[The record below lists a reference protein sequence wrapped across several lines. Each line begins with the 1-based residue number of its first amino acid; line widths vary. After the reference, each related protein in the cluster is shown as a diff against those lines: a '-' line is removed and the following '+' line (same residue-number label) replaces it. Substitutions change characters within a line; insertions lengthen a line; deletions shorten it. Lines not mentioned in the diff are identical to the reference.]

1 MNTEDKATFNRKYWR
16 FLWSSILIA
25 LSGCLGTVVDAI
37 IVGHLI
43 GEDGVSAI
51 NLTRPVVQVM
61 FTLNMLL
68 ATGAGM
74 LVGIELGKKNHQ
86 GVAYYFTLA
95 MAANLAVGLIF
106 TAGGIA
112 IPDVVTG
119 WLCSNE
125 GLRPLTHD
133 YLRVMMMG
141 APAYMV
147 MWALTT
153 MASTDGSPRLVSI
166 AILID
171 NAVNLSLDIVFIKV
185 LGWGIEGS
193 STATVVGHLVGIAI
207 MCRHFHYKDNH
218 LKFSLECSVES
229 LECANAPETV
239 AKTNPSH
246 PSLWA
251 SLGKII
257 NQGAPIAVACGTLAL
272 LYVACNHSVSLVKG
286 SVGLFA
292 LAVCM
297 NLLMIYNLFLAGV
310 ERTIQA
316 LGSIEVGRG
325 DNEAF
330 RLILRKSFLF
340 ITVSMLIICILVW
353 IFPESIA
360 RGFGADSEAT
370 ISESASAL
378 RAFAPSLAL
387 WCYIDTIMVVYK
399 LYGYH
404 KMSLFISFIIS
415 LMVIPV
421 LWIVA
426 HYVPSLLWYS
436 YLIAYAIELLL
447 IFLFHRIGH
456 LKFELVTASPS
467 QTPDNG
473 PKDYA

>member
-1 MNTEDKATFNRKYWR
+1 MNMEDKATFNRKYWR

-95 MAANLAVGLIF
+95 MAACLAVGLIF

-112 IPDVVTG
+112 IPDVITG
-119 WLCSNE
+119 WLCTNE
-125 GLRPLTHD
+125 GIRPLTHD

-153 MASTDGSPRLVSI
+153 MASVDGSPRLVSI

-171 NAVNLSLDIVFIKV
+171 NAVNLSLDIVFIKL

-193 STATVVGHLVGIAI
+193 STATVIGHLVGIAI
-207 MCRHFHYKDNH
+207 MSRHFHYKDNH
-218 LKFSLECSVES
+218 LRLTLRPTTQDDFSLADLQS
-229 LECANAPETV
+229 
-239 AKTNPSH
+239 
-246 PSLWA
+246 

-257 NQGAPIAVACGTLAL
+257 NQGAPLAVACGTLAL
-272 LYVACNHSVSLVKG
+272 LYIACNHAVSSVQGK
-286 SVGLFA
+286 VGLFA

-310 ERTIQA
+310 ERTIQG

-330 RLILRKSFLF
+330 HLILRKSFRF
-340 ITVSMLIICILVW
+340 ITVSMLIICIIVW

-370 ISESASAL
+370 ISETASAL
-378 RAFAPSLAL
+378 RAFALSLAL
-387 WCYIDTIMVVYK
+387 WCYIDTLMVVYK
-399 LYGYH
+399 LYNYH
-404 KMSLFISFIIS
+404 KMSLFISLIIS

-426 HYVPSLLWYS
+426 HFFPSLLWYS
-436 YLIAYAIELLL
+436 YLIAYIIEL
-447 IFLFHRIGH
+447 IIIAIIHKAAH
-456 LKFELVTASPS
+456 LKFELPA
-467 QTPDNG
+467 
-473 PKDYA
+473 KE

>member
-1 MNTEDKATFNRKYWR
+1 MMNKEEQKKFNRTYWR

-37 IVGHLI
+37 IVGHLS

-68 ATGAGM
+68 ATGTGM
-74 LVGIELGKKNHQ
+74 LVGIELGRKNHQ

-95 MAANLAVGLIF
+95 MATCLVVGLIF

-119 WLCSNE
+119 WLCTNE
-125 GLRPLTHD
+125 GIRPLTLD

-153 MASTDGSPRLVSI
+153 MANVDGSPRLVSI

-171 NAVNLSLDIVFIKV
+171 NAVNLSLDLVFIQW
-185 LGWGIEGS
+185 LGWGIAGS
-193 STATVVGHLVGIAI
+193 STATIVGHLVGIAI

-218 LKFSLECSVES
+218 LRLTLRPTTQERLSFPILCS
-229 LECANAPETV
+229 
-239 AKTNPSH
+239 
-246 PSLWA
+246 

-257 NQGAPIAVACGTLAL
+257 NQGAPLAVACGTLAL
-272 LYVACNHSVSLVKG
+272 LFIACNHAVSLVQG
-286 SVGLFA
+286 RVGLFA

-310 ERTIQA
+310 ERTIQS

-330 RLILRKSFLF
+330 QLILRKSFRF
-340 ITVSMLIICILVW
+340 ITISMLLVCAIVW
-353 IFPESIA
+353 VFPEAIA
-360 RGFGADSEAT
+360 RFFGAEGEAT
-370 ISESASAL
+370 ISETASAL
-378 RAFAPSLAL
+378 RAFALSFIM
-387 WCYIDTIMVVYK
+387 WCYLDTLMVVYK
-399 LYGYH
+399 LYGHH
-404 KMSLFISFIIS
+404 KMALFISFALS
-415 LMVIPV
+415 LTVIPT
-421 LWIVA
+421 LWVIA
-426 HYVPSLLWYS
+426 HLAPQLLWYS
-436 YLIAYAIELLL
+436 YLIAYALEALL
-447 IFLFHRIGH
+447 ILLFHRIGH
-456 LKFELVTASPS
+456 LKFELPTEAKP
-467 QTPDNG
+467 
-473 PKDYA
+473 

>member
-1 MNTEDKATFNRKYWR
+1 MEDKATFNHKYWQ

-25 LSGCLGTVVDAI
+25 LSGCLGNVVDAV
-37 IVGHLI
+37 IVGNLI

-51 NLTRPVVQVM
+51 NLTKPVVQVM

-95 MAANLAVGLIF
+95 MATCLAVGVLF
-106 TAGGIA
+106 TVCGIA

-119 WLCSNE
+119 WLCTND
-125 GLRPLTHD
+125 GLLSLTQD
-133 YLRVMMMG
+133 YLQVMMIG

-153 MASTDGSPRLVSI
+153 MAGVDGSPRLASI

-171 NAVNLSLDIVFIKV
+171 NAVNLSLDLVFIQL

-193 STATVVGHLVGIAI
+193 STATVIGHLVGIAI
-207 MCRHFHYKDNH
+207 ICRHFRYKDNH
-218 LKFSLECSVES
+218 LWLTLRPTTQDDFSF
-229 LECANAPETV
+229 ATFR
-239 AKTNPSH
+239 
-246 PSLWA
+246 A
-251 SLGKII
+251 SLGKIV
-257 NQGAPIAVACGTLAL
+257 NQGAPLAVACGTLAL
-272 LYVACNHSVSLVKG
+272 LYVACNHSVSLAKG
-286 SVGLFA
+286 RVGLFA
-292 LAVCM
+292 LDVCM
-297 NLLMIYNLFLAGV
+297 NLLQIYNLFLAGV
-310 ERTIQA
+310 ERTIQS

-330 RLILRKSFLF
+330 RLILRKSFRF
-340 ITVSMLIICILVW
+340 ITVSMVIICIVVW
-353 IFPESIA
+353 VFPASIA

-370 ISESASAL
+370 ISETVSAL
-378 RAFAPSLAL
+378 RAFALSLAL

-399 LYGYH
+399 LYDYH
-404 KMSLFISFIIS
+404 KMSLLISFMIS

-426 HYVPSLLWYS
+426 HYFPSLLWYS
-436 YLIAYAIELLL
+436 YLIAYVIELLI
-447 IFLFHRIGH
+447 IFIVHKVGH
-456 LKFELVTASPS
+456 LKFELPA
-467 QTPDNG
+467 
-473 PKDYA
+473 KE

>member
-1 MNTEDKATFNRKYWR
+1 MNMEDKATFNRKYWR

-95 MAANLAVGLIF
+95 MAACLAAGLVF
-106 TAGGIA
+106 MAGGIA
-112 IPDVVTG
+112 IPDVVTN
-119 WLCSNE
+119 WLCTNE
-125 GLRPLTHD
+125 GIRPLTHD

-153 MASTDGSPRLVSI
+153 MASVDGSPRLVSI

-171 NAVNLSLDIVFIKV
+171 NAVNLSLDIVFIKL

-193 STATVVGHLVGIAI
+193 STATVIGHLVGIAI

-218 LKFSLECSVES
+218 LHLTLRPTTQDDFSL
-229 LECANAPETV
+229 ANLR
-239 AKTNPSH
+239 S
-246 PSLWA
+246 

-257 NQGAPIAVACGTLAL
+257 NQGAPLAVACGTLAL
-272 LYVACNHSVSLVKG
+272 LYIACNHAVSSVLGK
-286 SVGLFA
+286 VGLFA

-310 ERTIQA
+310 ERTIQG

-330 RLILRKSFLF
+330 HLILRKSFRF
-340 ITVSMLIICILVW
+340 ITVSMLIICIIVW

-370 ISESASAL
+370 ISETASAL
-378 RAFAPSLAL
+378 RAFALSLAL
-387 WCYIDTIMVVYK
+387 WCYIDTLMVVYK
-399 LYGYH
+399 LYNYH
-404 KMSLFISFIIS
+404 KMSLFISLIIS

-426 HYVPSLLWYS
+426 HFFPSLLWYS
-436 YLIAYAIELLL
+436 YLIAYIIELL
-447 IFLFHRIGH
+447 IIVIIHKAAH
-456 LKFELVTASPS
+456 LKFELPAKE
-467 QTPDNG
+467 Q
-473 PKDYA
+473 

>member
-1 MNTEDKATFNRKYWR
+1 MDMKDKATFNRTFWR

-25 LSGCLGTVVDAI
+25 LSGCLGNVVDAI
-37 IVGHLI
+37 IVGNLI

-51 NLTRPVVQVM
+51 NLTKPVVQVM

-95 MAANLAVGLIF
+95 LAACVAVGLLF
-106 TAGGIA
+106 TACGIA

-119 WLCSNE
+119 WLCTNE
-125 GLRPLTHD
+125 GLRPLTQD
-133 YLRVMMMG
+133 YLRVMMIG

-153 MASTDGSPRLVSI
+153 MASVDGSPRLASV

-171 NAVNLSLDIVFIKV
+171 NAVNLSLDILFIQV

-207 MCRHFHYKDNH
+207 ICHHFHYKDNH
-218 LKFSLECSVES
+218 LRFTFRPTTQAGFSLATLNS
-229 LECANAPETV
+229 
-239 AKTNPSH
+239 
-246 PSLWA
+246 
-251 SLGKII
+251 SLGKIV
-257 NQGAPIAVACGTLAL
+257 NQGAPLAVACGTLAL
-272 LYVACNHSVSLVKG
+272 LYVACNHSVAFVKG
-286 SVGLFA
+286 RVGLFA

-297 NLLMIYNLFLAGV
+297 NLLQIYNLFLAGV
-310 ERTIQA
+310 ERTIQS

-330 RLILRKSFLF
+330 RLILRKSFRF
-340 ITVSMLIICILVW
+340 ITVSMLIICIVVW
-353 IFPESIA
+353 VFPESIA
-360 RGFGADSEAT
+360 RGFGANNEAT
-370 ISESASAL
+370 ISETASAL
-378 RAFAPSLAL
+378 RAFALSLAL

-399 LYGYH
+399 LYDYH
-404 KMSLFISFIIS
+404 KMSLLISFMIS

-421 LWIVA
+421 LWLVA
-426 HYVPSLLWYS
+426 HYAPSLLWYS
-436 YLIAYAIELLL
+436 YLIAYVIELL
-447 IFLFHRIGH
+447 IIVIVHKAAH
-456 LKFELVTASPS
+456 LKFELPA
-467 QTPDNG
+467 
-473 PKDYA
+473 KE

>member
-1 MNTEDKATFNRKYWR
+1 MEDKATFNSKYWQ

-25 LSGCLGTVVDAI
+25 LSGCLGNVVDAI
-37 IVGHLI
+37 IVGNLI

-51 NLTRPVVQVM
+51 NLTKPVVQVM

-95 MAANLAVGLIF
+95 MATCLAVGVLF
-106 TAGGIA
+106 TACGIA

-119 WLCSNE
+119 WLCTNE
-125 GLRPLTHD
+125 GLLSLTQD
-133 YLRVMMMG
+133 YLQVMMIG

-153 MASTDGSPRLVSI
+153 MAGVDGSPRLASV

-171 NAVNLSLDIVFIKV
+171 NAVNLSLDLVFIQV

-193 STATVVGHLVGIAI
+193 STATVIGHLVGIAI
-207 MCRHFHYKDNH
+207 ICRHFRYKDNH
-218 LKFSLECSVES
+218 LRFTLRPTTQDDFSF
-229 LECANAPETV
+229 ANLR
-239 AKTNPSH
+239 S
-246 PSLWA
+246 
-251 SLGKII
+251 SLGKIV
-257 NQGAPIAVACGTLAL
+257 NQGAPLAVACGTLAL
-272 LYVACNHSVSLVKG
+272 LYVACNHSVSLAKG
-286 SVGLFA
+286 RVGLFA

-297 NLLMIYNLFLAGV
+297 NLLQIYNLFLAGV

-325 DNEAF
+325 DNETF
-330 RLILRKSFLF
+330 RLILRKSFRF
-340 ITVSMLIICILVW
+340 ITVSMVIICVFVW
-353 IFPESIA
+353 VFPASIA

-370 ISESASAL
+370 ISETVSAL
-378 RAFAPSLAL
+378 RAFAISLAL

-399 LYGYH
+399 LYNYH
-404 KMSLFISFIIS
+404 KMSLLISFMIS

-421 LWIVA
+421 LWVVA
-426 HYVPSLLWYS
+426 HFAPSLLWYS
-436 YLIAYAIELLL
+436 YLIAYAIELLI
-447 IFLFHRIGH
+447 IFVVHKAAH
-456 LKFELVTASPS
+456 LKFELPA
-467 QTPDNG
+467 
-473 PKDYA
+473 KDQ

>member
-1 MNTEDKATFNRKYWR
+1 MEDKATFNHKYWQ

-25 LSGCLGTVVDAI
+25 LSGCLGNVVDAV
-37 IVGHLI
+37 IVGNLI

-51 NLTRPVVQVM
+51 NLTKPVVQVM

-95 MAANLAVGLIF
+95 MATCLAVGVLF
-106 TAGGIA
+106 TVCGIA

-119 WLCSNE
+119 WLCTND
-125 GLRPLTHD
+125 GLLSLTQD
-133 YLRVMMMG
+133 YLQVMMIG

-153 MASTDGSPRLVSI
+153 MAGVDGSPRLASI

-171 NAVNLSLDIVFIKV
+171 NAVNLSLDLVFIQL

-193 STATVVGHLVGIAI
+193 STATVIGHLVGIAI
-207 MCRHFHYKDNH
+207 ICRHFRYKDNH
-218 LKFSLECSVES
+218 LWLTLRPTTQDDFSFATLR
-229 LECANAPETV
+229 
-239 AKTNPSH
+239 
-246 PSLWA
+246 A
-251 SLGKII
+251 SLGKIV
-257 NQGAPIAVACGTLAL
+257 NQGAPLAVACGTLAL
-272 LYVACNHSVSLVKG
+272 LYVACNHSVSLAKG
-286 SVGLFA
+286 RVGLFA

-297 NLLMIYNLFLAGV
+297 NLLQIYNLFLAGA
-310 ERTIQA
+310 ERTIQS

-330 RLILRKSFLF
+330 RLILRKSFRF
-340 ITVSMLIICILVW
+340 ITVSMVIICIVVW
-353 IFPESIA
+353 VFPASIA

-370 ISESASAL
+370 ISETVSAL
-378 RAFAPSLAL
+378 RAFALSLAL

-399 LYGYH
+399 LYDYH
-404 KMSLFISFIIS
+404 KMSLLISFMIS

-426 HYVPSLLWYS
+426 HYFPSLLWYS
-436 YLIAYAIELLL
+436 YLIAYVIELLI
-447 IFLFHRIGH
+447 IFIVHKVGH
-456 LKFELVTASPS
+456 LKFELPAKE
-467 QTPDNG
+467 Q
-473 PKDYA
+473 

>member
-1 MNTEDKATFNRKYWR
+1 MTVMDMEDKATFNRKYWR

-25 LSGCLGTVVDAI
+25 LSGCLGIVVDSI

-51 NLTRPVVQVM
+51 NLTNPVLQIM

-86 GVAYYFTLA
+86 GAAYYFTLA
-95 MAANLAVGLIF
+95 MAACLVVGLLF
-106 TAGGIA
+106 SVCGIT

-119 WLCSNE
+119 WLCTNE

-153 MASTDGSPRLVSI
+153 MASTDGSPRLASM
-166 AILID
+166 AITID
-171 NAVNLSLDIVFIKV
+171 NVVNLGLDFVFIKA

-207 MCRHFHYKDNH
+207 ICSHFRYKDNH
-218 LKFSLECSVES
+218 LCLTLRPTTKDGFSF
-229 LECANAPETV
+229 
-239 AKTNPSH
+239 
-246 PSLWA
+246 A
-251 SLGKII
+251 SFRASMGKII
-257 NQGAPIAVACGTLAL
+257 NQGAPMAMACGTLAL
-272 LYVACNHSVSLVKG
+272 LYVACNHSVAFAKG
-286 SVGLFA
+286 RVGLFA

-310 ERTIQA
+310 ERTIQT
-316 LGSIEVGRG
+316 LGAIEVGRG
-325 DNEAF
+325 DNVTLQ
-330 RLILRKSFLF
+330 LILRKSFRF
-340 ITVSMLIICILVW
+340 ITVSMLVICILVW
-353 IFPESIA
+353 IFPEPIA
-360 RGFGADSEAT
+360 RAFGADSEAT
-370 ISESASAL
+370 ITETASAL
-378 RAFAPSLAL
+378 RAFAISLAL

-404 KMSLFISFIIS
+404 KMSLFISLMIS

-426 HYVPSLLWYS
+426 HYAPSLLWYS

-447 IFLFHRIGH
+447 IFLVHRIGH
-456 LKFELVTASPS
+456 LKFELKSE
-467 QTPDNG
+467 D
-473 PKDYA
+473 

>member
-1 MNTEDKATFNRKYWR
+1 MEDKATFNHKYWQ

-25 LSGCLGTVVDAI
+25 LSGCLGNVVDAV
-37 IVGHLI
+37 IVGNLI

-51 NLTRPVVQVM
+51 NLTKPVVQVM

-95 MAANLAVGLIF
+95 MATCLAVGVLF
-106 TAGGIA
+106 TVCGIA

-119 WLCSNE
+119 WLCTND
-125 GLRPLTHD
+125 GLLSLTQD
-133 YLRVMMMG
+133 YLQVMMIG

-153 MASTDGSPRLVSI
+153 MAGVDGSPRLASI

-171 NAVNLSLDIVFIKV
+171 NAVNLSLDLVFIQL

-193 STATVVGHLVGIAI
+193 STATVIGHVVGIAI
-207 MCRHFHYKDNH
+207 ICRHFRYKDNH
-218 LKFSLECSVES
+218 LWLTLRPTTQDDFSFATLR
-229 LECANAPETV
+229 
-239 AKTNPSH
+239 
-246 PSLWA
+246 A
-251 SLGKII
+251 SLGKIV
-257 NQGAPIAVACGTLAL
+257 NQGAPLAVACGTLAL
-272 LYVACNHSVSLVKG
+272 LYVACNHSVSLAKG
-286 SVGLFA
+286 RVGLFA

-297 NLLMIYNLFLAGV
+297 NLLQIYNLFLAGV
-310 ERTIQA
+310 ERTIQS

-330 RLILRKSFLF
+330 RLILRKSFRF
-340 ITVSMLIICILVW
+340 ITVSMVIICIFVW
-353 IFPESIA
+353 VFPASIA

-370 ISESASAL
+370 ISETVSAL
-378 RAFAPSLAL
+378 RAFALSLAL

-399 LYGYH
+399 LYDYH
-404 KMSLFISFIIS
+404 KMSLLISFMIS

-426 HYVPSLLWYS
+426 HYFPSLLWYS
-436 YLIAYAIELLL
+436 YLIAYVIELLI
-447 IFLFHRIGH
+447 IFIVHKVGH
-456 LKFELVTASPS
+456 LKFELPAKE
-467 QTPDNG
+467 Q
-473 PKDYA
+473 

>member
-1 MNTEDKATFNRKYWR
+1 MMNQEDKTTFNRTYWR

-133 YLRVMMMG
+133 YLRVMMMC

-166 AILID
+166 AIMID

-218 LKFSLECSVES
+218 LRLTLRPAAQDVFSFSALRS
-229 LECANAPETV
+229 
-239 AKTNPSH
+239 
-246 PSLWA
+246 

-325 DNEAF
+325 DNDAF

-353 IFPESIA
+353 IFPEFIA

-404 KMSLFISFIIS
+404 KMSLFISLIIS

-426 HYVPSLLWYS
+426 HYAPSLLWYS

-447 IFLFHRIGH
+447 IFLVHRIGH
-456 LKFELVTASPS
+456 LKFELKT
-467 QTPDNG
+467 DE
-473 PKDYA
+473 

>member
-1 MNTEDKATFNRKYWR
+1 MNQEDKATFNRKYWG

-25 LSGCLGTVVDAI
+25 LSGCLGIVIDAI
-37 IVGHLI
+37 IVGNLI

-51 NLTRPVVQVM
+51 NLTNPVLQIM

-86 GVAYYFTLA
+86 GMAYYFTLA
-95 MAANLAVGLIF
+95 MAACFMVGLLF
-106 TAGGIA
+106 SVCGIA
-112 IPDVVTG
+112 IPDVITG
-119 WLCSNE
+119 WLCTNE

-133 YLRVMMMG
+133 YLRVMMIG

-171 NAVNLSLDIVFIKV
+171 NVVNLGLDIVFIKL

-193 STATVVGHLVGIAI
+193 STATVIGHLVGIAI

-229 LECANAPETV
+229 LECSVESIECATAPESIAAENSSRFTIF
-239 AKTNPSH
+239 S
-246 PSLWA
+246 

-272 LYVACNHSVSLVKG
+272 LYVACNHSVAFVKG
-286 SVGLFA
+286 RVGLFA

-310 ERTIQA
+310 ERTIQT
-316 LGSIEVGRG
+316 LGAIEVGRG
-325 DNEAF
+325 DNATL
-330 RLILRKSFLF
+330 RLILRKSFWF
-340 ITVSMLIICILVW
+340 ITVSMLIICAVVW
-353 IFPESIA
+353 VFPDSIA
-360 RGFGADSEAT
+360 RVFGAEGEAT
-370 ISESASAL
+370 ISETASAL
-378 RAFAPSLAL
+378 RAFAISLAL

-399 LYGYH
+399 LYDYH
-404 KMSLFISFIIS
+404 KMSLFISLIIS

-426 HYVPSLLWYS
+426 HYFPSLLWYS

-447 IFLFHRIGH
+447 IFLVHRIGH
-456 LKFELVTASPS
+456 LKFELKT
-467 QTPDNG
+467 NH
-473 PKDYA
+473 

>member
-1 MNTEDKATFNRKYWR
+1 MMNQEDKTTFNRSYWR

-25 LSGCLGTVVDAI
+25 LSGCLGIVVDSI

-51 NLTRPVVQVM
+51 NLTNPVLQIM

-95 MAANLAVGLIF
+95 MATCMIVGLLF
-106 TAGGIA
+106 SACGIA
-112 IPDVVTG
+112 IPDVITG
-119 WLCSNE
+119 WLCTNE

-133 YLRVMMMG
+133 YLRVMMVG

-153 MASTDGSPRLVSI
+153 MASTDGSPRLASM
-166 AILID
+166 AITID
-171 NAVNLSLDIVFIKV
+171 NVVNLGLDFVFIKV

-207 MCRHFHYKDNH
+207 ICSHFRYKDNH
-218 LKFSLECSVES
+218 LCLTLRPTTKDGFSF
-229 LECANAPETV
+229 
-239 AKTNPSH
+239 
-246 PSLWA
+246 A
-251 SLGKII
+251 SFRASMGKII
-257 NQGAPIAVACGTLAL
+257 NQGAPMAMACGTLAL
-272 LYVACNHSVSLVKG
+272 LYVACNHSVAFAKG
-286 SVGLFA
+286 RVGLFA

-310 ERTIQA
+310 ERTIQT
-316 LGSIEVGRG
+316 LGAIEVGRG
-325 DNEAF
+325 DNVTLQ
-330 RLILRKSFLF
+330 LILRKSFRF
-340 ITVSMLIICILVW
+340 ITVSMLVICILVW
-353 IFPESIA
+353 IFPEPIA
-360 RGFGADSEAT
+360 RAFGADSEAT
-370 ISESASAL
+370 ITETASAL
-378 RAFAPSLAL
+378 RAFAISLAL

-404 KMSLFISFIIS
+404 KMSLFISLMIS

-426 HYVPSLLWYS
+426 HYAPSILWYS

-447 IFLFHRIGH
+447 IFLVHRIGH
-456 LKFELVTASPS
+456 LKFELKSE
-467 QTPDNG
+467 D
-473 PKDYA
+473 

>member
-1 MNTEDKATFNRKYWR
+1 MDMEDKATFNRKYWR

-25 LSGCLGTVVDAI
+25 LSGCLGIVVDSI
-37 IVGHLI
+37 VVGHLI

-51 NLTRPVVQVM
+51 NLTNPVLQIM

-86 GVAYYFTLA
+86 GAAYYFTLA
-95 MAANLAVGLIF
+95 MAACLVVGLLF
-106 TAGGIA
+106 SVCGIT

-119 WLCSNE
+119 WLCTNE

-153 MASTDGSPRLVSI
+153 MASTDGSPRLASM
-166 AILID
+166 AITID
-171 NAVNLSLDIVFIKV
+171 NVVNLGLDFVFIKA

-207 MCRHFHYKDNH
+207 ICSHFRYKDNH
-218 LKFSLECSVES
+218 LCLTLRPTTKDGFSF
-229 LECANAPETV
+229 
-239 AKTNPSH
+239 
-246 PSLWA
+246 A
-251 SLGKII
+251 SFRASMGKII
-257 NQGAPIAVACGTLAL
+257 NQGAPMAMACGTLAL
-272 LYVACNHSVSLVKG
+272 LYVACNHSVAFAKG
-286 SVGLFA
+286 RVGLFA

-310 ERTIQA
+310 ERTIQT
-316 LGSIEVGRG
+316 LGAIEVGRG
-325 DNEAF
+325 DNVTLQ
-330 RLILRKSFLF
+330 LILRKSFRF
-340 ITVSMLIICILVW
+340 ITVSMLVICILVW
-353 IFPESIA
+353 IFPEPIA
-360 RGFGADSEAT
+360 RAFGADSEAT
-370 ISESASAL
+370 ITETASAL
-378 RAFAPSLAL
+378 RAFAISLAL

-404 KMSLFISFIIS
+404 KMSLFISLMIS

-426 HYVPSLLWYS
+426 HHAPSLLWYS

-447 IFLFHRIGH
+447 IFLVHRIGH
-456 LKFELVTASPS
+456 LKFELKSE
-467 QTPDNG
+467 D
-473 PKDYA
+473 

>member
-1 MNTEDKATFNRKYWR
+1 MNMEDKATFNRKYWR

-95 MAANLAVGLIF
+95 MAACLAAGLVF

-112 IPDVVTG
+112 IPDVVTN
-119 WLCSNE
+119 WLCTNE
-125 GLRPLTHD
+125 GIRPLTHD

-153 MASTDGSPRLVSI
+153 MASVDGSPRLVSI

-171 NAVNLSLDIVFIKV
+171 NAVNLSLDIVFIKL

-193 STATVVGHLVGIAI
+193 STATVIGHLVGIAI
-207 MCRHFHYKDNH
+207 MGRHFHYKENH
-218 LKFSLECSVES
+218 LRLTLRPATQDGFSL
-229 LECANAPETV
+229 ANFR
-239 AKTNPSH
+239 S
-246 PSLWA
+246 

-257 NQGAPIAVACGTLAL
+257 NQGAPLAVACGTLAL
-272 LYVACNHSVSLVKG
+272 LYIACNHAVSSVQGK
-286 SVGLFA
+286 VGLFA

-310 ERTIQA
+310 ERTIQG

-330 RLILRKSFLF
+330 HLILRKSFRF
-340 ITVSMLIICILVW
+340 ITVSMLIICIIVW

-370 ISESASAL
+370 ISETASAL
-378 RAFAPSLAL
+378 RAFALSLAL
-387 WCYIDTIMVVYK
+387 WCYIDTLMVVYK
-399 LYGYH
+399 LYNYH
-404 KMSLFISFIIS
+404 KMSLFISLIIS

-426 HYVPSLLWYS
+426 HFFPSLLWYS
-436 YLIAYAIELLL
+436 YLIAYIIELIL
-447 IFLFHRIGH
+447 IAIIHKAAH
-456 LKFELVTASPS
+456 LKFELPAKE
-467 QTPDNG
+467 Q
-473 PKDYA
+473 

>member
-1 MNTEDKATFNRKYWR
+1 MNMEDKATFNRKYWR

-95 MAANLAVGLIF
+95 MAACLAVGFIF

-119 WLCSNE
+119 WLCTNE
-125 GLRPLTHD
+125 GIRPLTHD

-153 MASTDGSPRLVSI
+153 MASVDGSPRLVSI

-171 NAVNLSLDIVFIKV
+171 NAVNLSLDIVFIKL

-193 STATVVGHLVGIAI
+193 STATVIGHLVGIAI
-207 MCRHFHYKDNH
+207 MGRHFHYKDNH
-218 LKFSLECSVES
+218 LRLTLRPTTQDDFSLADLRS
-229 LECANAPETV
+229 
-239 AKTNPSH
+239 
-246 PSLWA
+246 

-257 NQGAPIAVACGTLAL
+257 NQGAPLAVACGTLAL
-272 LYVACNHSVSLVKG
+272 LYIACNHAVSSVLGK
-286 SVGLFA
+286 VGLFA

-310 ERTIQA
+310 ERTIQG

-330 RLILRKSFLF
+330 HLILRKSFRF

-370 ISESASAL
+370 ISETASAL
-378 RAFAPSLAL
+378 RTFALSLAL
-387 WCYIDTIMVVYK
+387 WCYIDTLMVVYK
-399 LYGYH
+399 LYNYH
-404 KMSLFISFIIS
+404 KMSLFISLIIS

-426 HYVPSLLWYS
+426 HFFPSLLWYS
-436 YLIAYAIELLL
+436 YLIAYIIELIL
-447 IFLFHRIGH
+447 IVIIHKAAH
-456 LKFELVTASPS
+456 LKFELPA
-467 QTPDNG
+467 
-473 PKDYA
+473 KE

>member
-1 MNTEDKATFNRKYWR
+1 MEDKATFNHKYWQ

-25 LSGCLGTVVDAI
+25 LSGCLGNVVDAV
-37 IVGHLI
+37 IVGNLI

-51 NLTRPVVQVM
+51 NLTKPVVQVM

-95 MAANLAVGLIF
+95 MATCLAVGVLF
-106 TAGGIA
+106 TVCGIA

-119 WLCSNE
+119 WLCTND
-125 GLRPLTHD
+125 GLLSLTQD
-133 YLRVMMMG
+133 YLQVMMIG

-153 MASTDGSPRLVSI
+153 MAGVDGSPRLASI

-171 NAVNLSLDIVFIKV
+171 NAVNLSLDLVFIQL

-193 STATVVGHLVGIAI
+193 STATVIGHLVGIAI
-207 MCRHFHYKDNH
+207 ICRHFRYKDNH
-218 LKFSLECSVES
+218 LWLTLRPTTQDDFSFATLR
-229 LECANAPETV
+229 
-239 AKTNPSH
+239 
-246 PSLWA
+246 A
-251 SLGKII
+251 SLGKIV
-257 NQGAPIAVACGTLAL
+257 NQGAPLAVACGTLAL
-272 LYVACNHSVSLVKG
+272 LYVACNHSVSLAKG
-286 SVGLFA
+286 RVGLFA

-297 NLLMIYNLFLAGV
+297 NLLQIYNLFLAGV
-310 ERTIQA
+310 ERTIQS

-330 RLILRKSFLF
+330 RLILRKSFRF
-340 ITVSMLIICILVW
+340 ITVSMIIICIVVW
-353 IFPESIA
+353 VFPASIA

-370 ISESASAL
+370 ISETVSAL
-378 RAFAPSLAL
+378 RAFALSLAL

-399 LYGYH
+399 LYDYH
-404 KMSLFISFIIS
+404 KMSLLISFMIS

-426 HYVPSLLWYS
+426 HYFPSLLWYS
-436 YLIAYAIELLL
+436 YLIAYVIELLI
-447 IFLFHRIGH
+447 IFIVHKVGH
-456 LKFELVTASPS
+456 LKFELPAKE
-467 QTPDNG
+467 Q
-473 PKDYA
+473 